1 MMRVLFTPLLAAI
14 LTLPAPAGAQAE
26 RQPSA
31 VSAATLLESRLCGS
45 LTVAIDSVPGKGP
58 AFLRSFDHPSG
69 AGAPVEDALKNAA
82 FTYDNAL
89 AAIALVACGRATKAR
104 RIGDA
109 LLSAVE
115 NDRAGP
121 QGRLRTTYRA
131 GPQQEFPIPPN
142 GWWNQKAQRWEED
155 AYQVGT
161 ATGNVAWAGLALL
174 TLADALNE
182 PKYRAGAAKLGAWVL
197 AHMRDT
203 KGPGGFTGGIHGDG
217 MGTQAL
223 TWKSVEHNTDLVA
236 LFGWLERAGV
246 PGGDWAAGKAAA
258 LGFLNALWRA
268 DAGYFPTGT
277 LPDGVTV
284 NDGNSGLDAL
294 LWPLL
299 LPESPHD
306 WRRALDRAD
315 QVHGVAG
322 GYDFNGDRDG
332 VWVEGTAQAALS
344 WAAVR
349 DQERSV
355 RLLSGL
361 VGDIS
366 PGGYL
371 WATRGDKV
379 STGFAIGPDSKGADF
394 FYYRQPHLGA
404 TAWAVLAA
412 TGWNPFTGRVVTA
425 P

>member
-31 VSAATLLESRLCGS
+31 VSAAALLESRLCGS

-69 AGAPVEDALKNAA
+69 AGAPAEDALKNAA

-89 AAIALVACGRATKAR
+89 AAIALVACGRAGKAR

-109 LLSAVE
+109 LLSAVDS
-115 NDRAGP
+115 DRAGP

-197 AHMRDT
+197 AHTRDAR
-203 KGPGGFTGGIHGDG
+203 GPGGFTGGVHGDG
-217 MGTQAL
+217 AGTQAL

-258 LGFLNALWRA
+258 LSFLNALWRE
-268 DAGYFPTGT
+268 DGGYFPTGT

-299 LPESPHD
+299 LPESPRD
-306 WRRALDRAD
+306 WRQALNRAD

-344 WAAVR
+344 WASVEDR
-349 DQERSV
+349 ERAEK
-355 RLLSGL
+355 LLSGL
-361 VGDIS
+361 IGDIS

-379 STGFAIGPDSKGADF
+379 STGFAIGPDSKNADF

-404 TAWAVLAA
+404 TSWALLAA
-412 TGWNPFTGRVVTA
+412 KGWNPFTGRTIS